1 MSWLVRRLPSPAM
14 VVALIALFVALGGSA
29 YALVITGKQIKN
41 GSITGK
47 DVKRNSL
54 TGRQIRES
62 RLGPVPRAAVANG
75 LSPSGL
81 AKATATGYAAL
92 REHSP
97 GFQSG
102 STTILTLNL
111 PAGGNYLVFAKTN
124 VVNEGGLET
133 GVTCA
138 LDVGADHDD
147 ASARVGPAHSS
158 GQVESLAL
166 TVPHVDAAAAQA
178 RLSCSDPSAVPGDP
192 LRRASAARIVA
203 VRLGGFDRP

>member
-1 MSWLVRRLPSPAM
+1 MRWLLRRRPSPAM

-29 YALVITGKQIKN
+29 YALVITGKQIRN
-41 GSITGK
+41 GSITGA

-54 TGRQIRES
+54 TGRDVRES
-62 RLGPVPRAAVANG
+62 RLGKVPRAAVADSVAG
-75 LSPSGL
+75 G
-81 AKATATGYAAL
+81 ATTSGYAVL

-102 STTILTLNL
+102 GTTVLTLNL

-124 VVNEGGLET
+124 VVNLGGLEA

-166 TVPHVDAAAAQA
+166 TVPHIDPAATQA
-178 RLSCSDPSAVPGDP
+178 RLSCSDPSAAPGDP

-203 VRLGGFDRP
+203 VRLGGFDKP